1 MTKKRDFPL
10 ENCRFLARF
19 LDVQIHTILSRDL
32 ANFRILRTLCAHFAH
47 TLRTVSGSEFRF
59 LGVRKRGRG
68 KNPRPPRNE
77 FGPKSTLSANFFG
90 ARYQQK
96 AVGSNANLRPSGAR
110 EIIMVTKER
119 PGGVVGEKQEGLV
132 KGPATALRKSPLSR
146 RSTGDNKKR
155 KKEKKHGRRD
165 ENGYTI

>member
-1 MTKKRDFPL
+1 MEKNAISCAKTPVFKVVLHRSKFVRYL
-10 ENCRFLARF
+10 
-19 LDVQIHTILSRDL
+19 VQKSRILKISEQF
-32 ANFRILRTLCAHFAH
+32 ANTLRTL
-47 TLRTVSGSEFRF
+47 SGPDFRF
-59 LGVRKRGRG
+59 PEVRKRGRG

-77 FGPKSTLSANFFG
+77 FGPKSTLPANFSG

-119 PGGVVGEKQEGLV
+119 PGGVVGEKKEGLG
-132 KGPATALRKSPLSR
+132 KGPATALWKSPLSQ

-155 KKEKKHGRRD
+155 KK
-165 ENGYTI
+165 

>member
-1 MTKKRDFPL
+1 MKPTFFTFTHT
-10 ENCRFLARF
+10 RFDR
-19 LDVQIHTILSRDL
+19 TLSGRTLSADTF
-32 ANFRILRTLCAHFAH
+32 AYSLRTLCAHFAH

-132 KGPATALRKSPLSR
+132 KGPATALRKSLLSR